1 MSITWVVLTL
11 VMHIGRETTRNE
23 LGENISEEGRL
34 VYAPEQEM
42 VEITP
47 EQQMKQDSNGTTERK
62 HVSMKIL
69 TCKEQDYMVEIDKG

>member
-1 MSITWVVLTL
+1 MGRVDTSYAYWKKNKINKNL
-11 VMHIGRETTRNE
+11 VE
-23 LGENISEEGRL
+23 ENNTGEGRL
-34 VYAPEQEM
+34 IYAPEQEM

>member
-1 MSITWVVLTL
+1 MLTL

-23 LGENISEEGRL
+23 LNENNSGGGRL
-34 VYAPEQEM
+34 IYAPEQEM

-69 TCKEQDYMVEIDKG
+69 TCKGTGYMVEIDKG